1 MALMALCVLILDS
14 LDLSTSYVQI
24 LYVHHLIVGH
34 RDRNGTDAQIEQM
47 HYCNDGPWTNN
58 QSTVRISRINTTAGK
73 GLYTHLPCKKSVGF
87 LRTLLQRWT
96 SGKIRVRSSG
106 TASSSP
112 GAPTITTR
120 VSYWRARRRRR
131 RTHAFLWSLT
141 TMLPFFESHT
151 KNGYLCL
158 LPTMTLT
165 TSATSPRSF

>member
-73 GLYTHLPCKKSVGF
+73 GLYTHLPCK
-87 LRTLLQRWT
+87 
-96 SGKIRVRSSG
+96 
-106 TASSSP
+106 SP
-112 GAPTITTR
+112 CRPCHCHHFFTDDPYHG
-120 VSYWRARRRRR
+120 RR
-131 RTHAFLWSLT
+131 
-141 TMLPFFESHT
+141 
-151 KNGYLCL
+151 
-158 LPTMTLT
+158 
-165 TSATSPRSF
+165 